1 MQDSDLLLEG
11 FNLMLLG
18 MGFVFT
24 FLTVLV
30 IATTLMSKTINRFFP
45 APELPAAT
53 RPAVARPQGQGQL
66 TTDKKPEVI
75 AAMAA
80 AIRLHRQRKH

>member
-1 MQDSDLLLEG
+1 MQDPDLMLEG
-11 FNLMLLG
+11 LTLMLLG

-45 APELPAAT
+45 SVEETVQTRLPGKQASAL
-53 RPAVARPQGQGQL
+53 PGGQSPDL
-66 TTDKKPEVI
+66 V
-75 AAMAA
+75 A
-80 AIRLHRQRKH
+80 AISAAIHLHRQRKH

>member
-1 MQDSDLLLEG
+1 MQEQNLITEG

-30 IATTLMSKTINRFFP
+30 IATTLMSKIINRFFP
-45 APELPAAT
+45 QAAPTPSSAARPAAGH
-53 RPAVARPQGQGQL
+53 VAQGQQ
-66 TTDKKPEVI
+66 PEVI
-75 AAMAA
+75 AAISAA
-80 AIRLHRQRKH
+80 LRLHRQRR

>member
-1 MQDSDLLLEG
+1 MQEQDLITEG

-30 IATTLMSKTINRFFP
+30 IATTLMSKIINRFFP
-45 APELPAAT
+45 QAAPAPASSARPAANT
-53 RPAVARPQGQGQL
+53 AAKGQQ
-66 TTDKKPEVI
+66 PEVI
-75 AAMAA
+75 AAISAA
-80 AIRLHRQRKH
+80 LRLHRQRR

>member
-1 MQDSDLLLEG
+1 MQDAELLFEG

-45 APELPAAT
+45 APELPATA
-53 RPAVARPQGQGQL
+53 RPAARPQAQGQL
-66 TTDKKPEVI
+66 ASDKNPEVI
-75 AAMAA
+75 AAISA
-80 AIRLHRQRKH
+80 AIQLHRQRKH